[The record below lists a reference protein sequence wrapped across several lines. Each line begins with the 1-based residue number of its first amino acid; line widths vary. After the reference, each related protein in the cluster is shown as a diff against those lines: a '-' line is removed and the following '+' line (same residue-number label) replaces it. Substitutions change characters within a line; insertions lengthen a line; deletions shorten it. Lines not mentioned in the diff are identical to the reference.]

1 MRYILGIVCL
11 LLVVCIA
18 GAFFVEEG
26 FDNSATSPTM
36 SDAEYKTWLQTYA
49 DYVGLKSS
57 SASTESTGTTGS
69 SDNLSPDALAILAAL
84 ASGTPPAVSAKTETD
99 LKLSYNA
106 KSVPD
111 GSSNSQSSPGSSNQ
125 ASASNTPAL
134 AQGQAFT
141 ITVVPGSPP
150 SVYTN
155 PSSLLPSD
163 SSMAPSDEDS
173 DIAVNV
179 PSKSSQQCPDMS
191 QYVSKDSIPCWGCKL

>member
-26 FDNSATSPTM
+26 FDNSAASPTM

-57 SASTESTGTTGS
+57 SAGAGTSESAGS
-69 SDNLSPDALAILAAL
+69 SESLSPDALAILAAL
-84 ASGTPPAVSAKTETD
+84 ASGTTPAVPAKTETD

-163 SSMAPSDEDS
+163 NSSASSD

-179 PSKSSQQCPDMS
+179 ATKSSTQCPDMS

>member
-11 LLVVCIA
+11 LLVVCVA
-18 GAFFVEEG
+18 GVFFVEEG
-26 FDNSATSPTM
+26 FDNSAASPTM

-57 SASTESTGTTGS
+57 SESAGS

-84 ASGTPPAVSAKTETD
+84 ASGTTPAVPAKTETD

-141 ITVVPGSPP
+141 ITVVPGSTP
-150 SVYTN
+150 SVYAS

-163 SSMAPSDEDS
+163 NSSASSD

-179 PSKSSQQCPDMS
+179 GGTSSTQCPDMS
-191 QYVSKDSIPCWGCKL
+191 QYVRKDSIPCWGCKL

>member
-11 LLVVCIA
+11 LVVVCAI
-18 GAFFVEEG
+18 GLFFVEEG
-26 FDNSATSPTM
+26 FDNVGAESATM

-57 SASTESTGTTGS
+57 SGSTGTSES
-69 SDNLSPDALAILAAL
+69 SGISENLSPDALAILAAL
-84 ASGTPPAVSAKTETD
+84 ASGTTPAVSAKTETD

-111 GSSNSQSSPGSSNQ
+111 GSSNSQSSPGSSNES
-125 ASASNTPAL
+125 SASNTPAL

-141 ITVVPGSPP
+141 ITVVPGSTP
-150 SVYTN
+150 SVYAS
-155 PSSLLPSD
+155 PSSLLPSNN
-163 SSMAPSDEDS
+163 SSVPSDD

-179 PSKSSQQCPDMS
+179 ASKSSTQCPDMS
-191 QYVSKDSIPCWGCKL
+191 QYVRKDSIPCWGCKL

>member
-26 FDNSATSPTM
+26 FDNSAASPTM

-57 SASTESTGTTGS
+57 SESTASAGS
-69 SDNLSPDALAILAAL
+69 SESAGSLSPDALAILAAL
-84 ASGTPPAVSAKTETD
+84 ASGTTPAVPAKTETD

-155 PSSLLPSD
+155 PSSLLPSNN
-163 SSMAPSDEDS
+163 SSVPSNEDG

-179 PSKSSQQCPDMS
+179 GTKSSTQCPDMS